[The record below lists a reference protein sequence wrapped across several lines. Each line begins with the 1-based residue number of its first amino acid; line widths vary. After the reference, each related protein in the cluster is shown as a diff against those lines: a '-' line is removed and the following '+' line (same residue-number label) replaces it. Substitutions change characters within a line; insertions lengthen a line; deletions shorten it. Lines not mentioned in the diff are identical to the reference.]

1 MLLLYERLAESED
14 VMVVRERGTLPVPY
28 GAGGGRRRPP
38 VYLTN
43 DLAQL
48 DQLHGT
54 PVERCALIHGV
65 VTALPSQ
72 LRRNGVMPFYGMI
85 AGDEEPAERNLQ
97 PSLVVLMH
105 SPYAL
110 NP

>member
-1 MLLLYERLAESED
+1 MEPDFGRCRL
-14 VMVVRERGTLPVPY
+14 
-28 GAGGGRRRPP
+28 P

-65 VTALPSQ
+65 VTALLITTSSKWSDALLGNDSGDDEPEEQQPITLFFSAEGVPICSQ
-72 LRRNGVMPFYGMI
+72 SVRDI
-85 AGDEEPAERNLQ
+85 SSE
-97 PSLVVLMH
+97 
-105 SPYAL
+105 
-110 NP
+110 